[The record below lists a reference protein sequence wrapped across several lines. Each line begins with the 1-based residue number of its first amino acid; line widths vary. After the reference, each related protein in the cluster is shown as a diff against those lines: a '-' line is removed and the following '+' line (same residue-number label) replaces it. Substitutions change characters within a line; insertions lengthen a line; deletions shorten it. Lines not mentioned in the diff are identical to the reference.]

1 MKYCYKCKT
10 HKDESNFYKDKTT
23 KSGFRNKCKVCDNAC
38 VKLRYITTYNTNK
51 SKCMVKWYKRED
63 KKKNREFNLTE
74 TWINL
79 NILSKQCTY
88 CGSTE
93 NIGCD
98 RIDNTKGHLI
108 TNCIPCCALCN
119 ITRQDNFSVE
129 EMKKL
134 GVIIKTIIISRN
146 TR

>member
-1 MKYCYKCKT
+1 
-10 HKDESNFYKDKTT
+10 
-23 KSGFRNKCKVCDNAC
+23 
-38 VKLRYITTYNTNK
+38 
-51 SKCMVKWYKRED
+51 MVKWYKRED